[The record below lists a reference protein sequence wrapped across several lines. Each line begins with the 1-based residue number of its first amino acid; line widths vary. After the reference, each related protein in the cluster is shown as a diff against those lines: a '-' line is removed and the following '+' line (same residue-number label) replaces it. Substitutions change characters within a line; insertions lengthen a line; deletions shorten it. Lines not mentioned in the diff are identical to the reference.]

1 MQDLI
6 SLGKLMRERQTAQAL
21 KRLEPELKSIRAD
34 YDRQLA
40 EKDAEIADLRKKNDD
55 LTGCLV
61 AEQEENKALKDE
73 IVALKDALAASEQEA
88 TPEQETAP
96 KQTTPRKGRRK

>member
-1 MQDLI
+1 MSKELI
-6 SLGKLMRERQTAQAL
+6 ELGAIIRKRQTAQTL
-21 KRLEPELKSIRAD
+21 KRLEPEIKGIRAD

-73 IVALKDALAASEQEA
+73 IVALKDELAASKKNA
-88 TPEQETAP
+88 AAP
-96 KQTTPRKGRRK
+96 KQATPGKGRRK

>member
-1 MQDLI
+1 MTNTRNIIELAAAARARNDEKNAKQDAD
-6 SLGKLMRERQTAQAL
+6 SFA
-21 KRLEPELKSIRAD
+21 PIRAD

-61 AEQEENKALKDE
+61 AEQEENKALKE
-73 IVALKDALAASEQEA
+73 ELIALKGELAAAKQA
-88 TPEQETAP
+88 TPG
-96 KQTTPRKGRRK
+96 KGRRK

>member
-21 KRLEPELKSIRAD
+21 KRLEPELKGIRAD

-40 EKDAEIADLRKKNDD
+40 EKDAEIADLRKKNDE

-61 AEQEENKALKDE
+61 AEQEENAALKNE

-88 TPEQETAP
+88 TPEQEAAP